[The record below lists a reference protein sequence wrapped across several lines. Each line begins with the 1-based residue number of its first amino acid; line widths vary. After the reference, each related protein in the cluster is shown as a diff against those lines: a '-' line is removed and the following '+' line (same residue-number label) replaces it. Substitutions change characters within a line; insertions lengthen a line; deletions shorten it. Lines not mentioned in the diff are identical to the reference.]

1 MFFIIEVFL
10 GVLAATGLI
19 SIFIM
24 LYDAESWLSKKF
36 RKDQRTPAD
45 EILAEYQALENHK
58 SGEDGAQDFNS

>member
-1 MFFIIEVFL
+1 MFLIIEVFL
-10 GVLAATGLI
+10 AVLAVTGLI

-36 RKDQRTPAD
+36 RGRKETPAD
-45 EILAEYQALENHK
+45 EILAEYEALENHK